1 MKKRILVKTMAVIL
15 ILSTGITT
23 LSGCTGDNS
32 GGSDTVN
39 EKQANEQGYYKKN
52 GKWYYQG
59 N

>member
-39 EKQANEQGYYKKN
+39 EKQANEQGYY
-52 GKWYYQG
+52 
-59 N
+59 